1 MNIAPTS
8 TIPTQNGGSTTK
20 STNQLNLETFLVLL
34 SVQMST
40 QNPLEPMSDRD
51 FFAQL
56 AQLGQVQGMDGLQSA
71 MKSSESAGLIGKK
84 VTALRPYSDTGSNT
98 SDVVEGVVQK
108 VTIRDG
114 NHYLSLKQADGG
126 IVEVKTD
133 NILSI
138 EASS

>member
-8 TIPTQNGGSTTK
+8 AIPTQNGGSTTK

-71 MKSSESAGLIGKK
+71 MKSAESAGLIGKK
-84 VTALRPYSDTGSNT
+84 VTALRPYSDTGSNINE
-98 SDVVEGVVQK
+98 VVEGVVQK
-108 VTIRDG
+108 VTLRDG
-114 NHYLSLKQADGG
+114 QHFLALKQADGG
-126 IVEVKTD
+126 IVEVKVD
-133 NILSI
+133 NIMSI

>member
-8 TIPTQNGGSTTK
+8 AIPTQNGGSTTK

-71 MKSSESAGLIGKK
+71 MKSAESAGLIGKK
-84 VTALRPYSDTGSNT
+84 VTALRPYSDTGSNVNE
-98 SDVVEGVVQK
+98 VVEGVVQK
-108 VTIRDG
+108 VTLKDG
-114 NHYLSLKQADGG
+114 HHFLSLKQADGG

-133 NILSI
+133 NIMSI

>member
-8 TIPTQNGGSTTK
+8 AIPTQNGGSTTK

-71 MKSSESAGLIGKK
+71 MKSAESAGLIGKK
-84 VTALRPYSDTGSNT
+84 VTALRPYSDTGSNINEI
-98 SDVVEGVVQK
+98 VEGVVQK
-108 VTIRDG
+108 VTLKDG
-114 NHYLSLKQADGG
+114 QHFLSLKQADGG

-133 NILSI
+133 NIMSI